1 MEQILNTILLYSL
14 AFGLVLALLTGL
26 TLALTRSASP
36 ILRYR
41 ILVTLLAL
49 FTAGIVATAVYKLSN
64 LNAAAQA
71 SGIEIPPQKETGV
84 PNVIRTDRD
93 PLSAV
98 TKDLITLSRDFMNNN
113 ARTIALIWMFVVL
126 VKSIKLSSNLFELH
140 YLKTRQIYPA
150 GRHWEDQVSR
160 LSRQM
165 GLNKAVGIVQ
175 SGLTQVPLVIGHF
188 KPVILIPLGMITA
201 IKPKEIEMMILHELA
216 HIKRM
221 DFLVNM
227 LQHVLELL
235 FFFNPAVLWTSA
247 LIRKER
253 ENCCDEMVLQ
263 NADEKY
269 SYIQA
274 LLSFKEYQLNVPAY
288 AMAFAKESN
297 LIKRVKR
304 MVYRKN
310 TALNSIEKGCML
322 IAVMLLCS
330 FSVLRSTDS
339 VVPPVRFQDPVVKKE
354 KSPAKPADAARK
366 SPSPKPKKER
376 PAAKISPSAT
386 TIKAGITVEDEDAA
400 EPEISVNI
408 SSNTNAA
415 ANVSVNLDH
424 KLVQNLTTNLTTT
437 VLSAI
442 NMALDSTLHYSS
454 VTLNADS
461 QPKVKPNPRIK
472 LDPKTKLSPPPKVE
486 VKNSGL
492 TEDLIKALEKAGID
506 TKGEQF
512 RFHLSNKELTVNGK
526 KQAEAVKD
534 AVLKDFLKS
543 SEDTIDFSYNRNG
556 KGVSTSSSYHLK

>member
-49 FTAGIVATAVYKLSN
+49 FTAGIVATGVYKLSN
-64 LNAAAQA
+64 LNTAAQA
-71 SGIEIPPQKETGV
+71 SGIQIPPQKETRV

-201 IKPKEIEMMILHELA
+201 IRPKEIEMMILHELA

-297 LIKRVKR
+297 LVKRVKR

-330 FSVLRSTDS
+330 FSVLRSTDRL
-339 VVPPVRFQDPVVKKE
+339 VPPVRFQDPVVKKE
-354 KSPAKPADAARK
+354 KPQVKPAAA
-366 SPSPKPKKER
+366 PKKSVPQKQKKE
-376 PAAKISPSAT
+376 PTAAAKTIPSTSAT
-386 TIKAGITVEDEDAA
+386 KVRTGAEDES
-400 EPEISVNI
+400 EPEISVSVSTN
-408 SSNTNAA
+408 SNTNAS
-415 ANVSVNLDH
+415 ANVSLNIDH
-424 KLVQNLTTNLTTT
+424 KLIENFSSNLTTT

-442 NMALDSTLHYSS
+442 NMAMDSSHKYSS
-454 VTLNADS
+454 ITLNADPKAKLS
-461 QPKVKPNPRIK
+461 PIAAPNPKVK
-472 LDPKTKLSPPPKVE
+472 LAPKVE
-486 VKNSGL
+486 AKTSDL
-492 TEDLIKALEKAGID
+492 TQDLIKALEKAGID

-512 RFHLSNKELTVNGK
+512 RFHISNKELNVNGK
-526 KQAEAVKD
+526 KQTEALKN
-534 AVLKDFLKS
+534 AVLSNFLKS
-543 SEDTIDFSYNRNG
+543 QEDTIDFSYNRDG
-556 KGVSTSSSYHLK
+556 KSVSTVSSYHTK

>member
-14 AFGLVLALLTGL
+14 AFGLILALLTGL
-26 TLALTRSASP
+26 TLVLTRSSSP

-41 ILVTLLAL
+41 ILVTLLGL
-49 FTAGIVATAVYKLSN
+49 FTAGIVVTGAVTLRD
-64 LNAAAQA
+64 LNTAAATGVQVSA
-71 SGIEIPPQKETGV
+71 QKETKTL
-84 PNVIRTDRD
+84 NVNTTDNTA
-93 PLSAV
+93 LSAV
-98 TKDLITLSRDFMNNN
+98 TNDLITLSRNFMNNN
-113 ARTIALIWMFVVL
+113 ARTIALIWIFIVL
-126 VKSIKLSSNLFELH
+126 AKSIKLSSNLFELH

-150 GRHWEDQVSR
+150 GRHWEEQLSK
-160 LSRQM
+160 LSRQI
-165 GLNKAVGIVQ
+165 GLNKTVRIMQ

-253 ENCCDEMVLQ
+253 ENCCDEVVLQ
-263 NADEKY
+263 NADEKH

-297 LIKRVKR
+297 LVKRVKR
-304 MVYRKN
+304 MVYQKN

-330 FSVLRSTDS
+330 FSVLRSTDPALKM
-339 VVPPVRFQDPVVKKE
+339 VKYQEPVVKKG
-354 KSPAKPADAARK
+354 KSSAKPASAPQK
-366 SPSPKPKKER
+366 SAPEKQKKEH
-376 PAAKISPSAT
+376 PAPKISPPAA
-386 TIKAGITVEDEDAA
+386 TIKSKAAVEDKG
-400 EPEISVNI
+400 EPEISMNI
-408 SSNTNAA
+408 NSNTNTSG
-415 ANVSVNLDH
+415 NVSVNIDN
-424 KLVQNLTTNLTTT
+424 KLIQNLATNLTTT

-442 NMALDSTLHYSS
+442 NMALDSSLHYSS
-454 VTLNADS
+454 VTLNADP
-461 QPKVKPNPRIK
+461 QAKLNPIAAPTPKVK
-472 LDPKTKLSPPPKVE
+472 LSPSPKVE
-486 VKNSGL
+486 AKTSDL
-492 TEDLIKALEKAGID
+492 TQDLIRALEKAGID

-512 RFHLSNKELTVNGK
+512 RFHISNKELTVNGK
-526 KQAEAVKD
+526 KQTDAVKN
-534 AVLKDFLKS
+534 AVLKNFLKS
-543 SEDTIDFSYNRNG
+543 PEDSIDFSYNRDG
-556 KGVSTSSSYHLK
+556 KSVSTVSSYHTK

>member
-41 ILVTLLAL
+41 ILVTLLGL
-49 FTAGIVATAVYKLSN
+49 FTAGIVATGVFKLNS
-64 LNAAAQA
+64 LNTAAQA
-71 SGIEIPPQKETGV
+71 PGTQISPQKETGA
-84 PNVIRTDRD
+84 PNVVITDRD

-98 TKDLITLSRDFMNNN
+98 TKDLITLSRDFMDNN
-113 ARTIALIWMFVVL
+113 ARTIALIWLFIVL

-140 YLKTRQIYPA
+140 YLKTRKIYPA
-150 GRHWEDQVSR
+150 GRHWEDEVLR

-201 IKPKEIEMMILHELA
+201 IRPKEIEMMILHELA

-247 LIRKER
+247 MIRKER

-297 LIKRVKR
+297 LITRVKR

-310 TALNSIEKGCML
+310 ATLNSIEKGCML
-322 IAVMLLCS
+322 IAIMLLCS

-339 VVPPVRFQDPVVKKE
+339 AVQPVKFQDPVVKKE
-354 KSPAKPADAARK
+354 KSTAKPAAATQN
-366 SPSPKPKKER
+366 SAPKKQKKER
-376 PAAKISPSAT
+376 PAAKISPSVT
-386 TIKAGITVEDEDAA
+386 STKAGAVENET

-408 SSNTNAA
+408 NSNSSTNTNAS
-415 ANVSVNLDH
+415 ANVSVNIDH
-424 KLVQNLTTNLTTT
+424 KLVENFASNLTTT

-442 NMALDSTLHYSS
+442 NMALDSSLHYSS
-454 VTLNADS
+454 VTLNADP
-461 QPKVKPNPRIK
+461 QVKLNPIATPNPKVK
-472 LDPKTKLSPPPKVE
+472 LSPLTKVE
-486 VKNSGL
+486 AKTSDL
-492 TEDLIKALEKAGID
+492 TQDLIKALEKAGID
-506 TKGEQF
+506 TKGERF
-512 RFHLSNKELTVNGK
+512 RFHISNKELTLNGK
-526 KQAEAVKD
+526 KQTEALKN
-534 AVLKDFLKS
+534 AVLRNFLKS
-543 SEDTIDFSYNRNG
+543 PEDTIDFSYNRDG
-556 KGVSTSSSYHLK
+556 KSVSTVSSYHTK

>member
-41 ILVTLLAL
+41 ILVTLLGL
-49 FTAGIVATAVYKLSN
+49 FTAGIIATGVFKISDLYASSPEGI
-64 LNAAAQA
+64 QA
-71 SGIEIPPQKETGV
+71 PAQKETSV
-84 PNVIRTDRD
+84 LNVKTTDHTA
-93 PLSAV
+93 LSAV
-98 TKDLITLSRDFMNNN
+98 TNDLITLSRNFMNNN
-113 ARTIALIWMFVVL
+113 ARTIALIWIFIVL
-126 VKSIKLSSNLFELH
+126 AKSIKLGSNLFELH

-150 GRHWEDQVSR
+150 GKHWEDQLSR
-160 LSRQM
+160 LAGQM

-201 IKPKEIEMMILHELA
+201 IKPREIEMMILHELA

-221 DFLVNM
+221 DFLVNL

-263 NADEKY
+263 NADEKH

-274 LLSFKEYQLNVPAY
+274 LLSFKEYQLDVPPY

-297 LIKRVKR
+297 LVKRVKR
-304 MVYRKN
+304 MVYQKN

-330 FSVLRSTDS
+330 FSVLRSTDPAVS
-339 VVPPVRFQDPVVKKE
+339 HVKFQDPVVKKE
-354 KSPAKPADAARK
+354 KPQNKPATAPGK
-366 SPSPKPKKER
+366 STPKKQKKEQNAMTKTIL
-376 PAAKISPSAT
+376 PAT
-386 TIKAGITVEDEDAA
+386 TTKVRTAADDES
-400 EPEISVNI
+400 EPEMSVNVN
-408 SSNTNAA
+408 SNTNTNTS
-415 ANVSVNLDH
+415 ANVSVNIDKRLIE
-424 KLVQNLTTNLTTT
+424 NLSSNLTTT

-442 NMALDSTLHYSS
+442 NMALDSSQKYSS
-454 VTLNADS
+454 ITLNADP
-461 QPKVKPNPRIK
+461 QA
-472 LDPKTKLSPPPKVE
+472 KLSPITAPNARVKLSPSLKVE
-486 VKNSGL
+486 PKTSDL
-492 TEDLIKALEKAGID
+492 TENLLKALEKAGID

-512 RFHLSNKELTVNGK
+512 RFHISNKELNVNGK
-526 KQAEAVKD
+526 KQTDAVKN
-534 AVLKDFLKS
+534 AVLKNFLKS
-543 SEDTIDFSYNRNG
+543 PKDIIEFSYNRDG
-556 KGVSTSSSYHLK
+556 KSISTTSSYITE